1 MRPAP
6 ARAGAPIGQLT
17 AYSPRTSAAHGD
29 AGPDSE
35 RWRSTAARTM
45 RWRGFSSSAAA
56 SIGGAPGHA
65 PGSPMGRSG
74 GRGAPGASR
83 RPSLPAHSSTND
95 RISWSLDRDVQAG
108 HRLPVSPPDGGDGDL
123 AAPVGPSG
131 NILEH
136 ASRLARS
143 CAPSASQSATKH
155 LANYR
160 NHRAGRGSR
169 LPSIGSSAAKATS
182 ASMKALMACL
192 YPGSVLR

>member
-1 MRPAP
+1 VRPAP

-95 RISWSLDRDVQAG
+95 RISWSLESGTSKPAIVCRC
-108 HRLPVSPPDGGDGDL
+108 HRLMV
-123 AAPVGPSG
+123 ATV
-131 NILEH
+131 ILP
-136 ASRLARS
+136 RRS
-143 CAPSASQSATKH
+143 A
-155 LANYR
+155 
-160 NHRAGRGSR
+160 HRAISSSTPPGWLGVARRRRPNQPRSIWRTIETTGPAGA
-169 LPSIGSSAAKATS
+169 LGCPPSD
-182 ASMKALMACL
+182 
-192 YPGSVLR
+192 PRRRRRPRHR